1 LRVYRVVVVRDGG
14 LRDVLAEFTSRER
27 AERFIEQVRA
37 IDRDVR
43 LEIVEARDEY
53 LQLYIKPCRAILAVV
68 VLIVQSIILM
78 QMVRA
83 LSRGGGGVV

>member
-1 LRVYRVVVVRDGG
+1 VKVYRVVVIRDGG

-27 AERFIEQVRA
+27 AERFVEQIRA

-53 LQLYIKPCRAILAVV
+53 LQLCAKPCRVILAVV
-68 VLIVQSIILM
+68 FLIVQSIILI
-78 QMVRA
+78 QMARA
-83 LSRGGGGVV
+83 LSRGGGDVV

>member
-1 LRVYRVVVVRDGG
+1 VKVYRVVVIRDGG

-27 AERFIEQVRA
+27 AERFAEQVMA

-53 LQLYIKPCRAILAVV
+53 LQLCIQLYRAILAVA

-78 QMVRA
+78 QMVRT

>member
-1 LRVYRVVVVRDGG
+1 MKVYRVVVIRDGG

-27 AERFIEQVRA
+27 AERFVEQIRA

-53 LQLYIKPCRAILAVV
+53 LQLCAKPCRVILAVV
-68 VLIVQSIILM
+68 FLIVQSIILI
-78 QMVRA
+78 QMARA
-83 LSRGGGGVV
+83 LSRGGGDVV